1 MCVVATVTAGA
12 LLAGS
17 AGAQRVLRRAVG
29 TDVRPALCSK
39 KAPVRVPAQ
48 SWPPAR
54 RALAPIGA
62 SAIRLCRYSGLNARP
77 RLALVS
83 SRLVDSRRVVG
94 RLVRDFDRLPRPAR
108 GVTAC
113 PDDDGSLIV
122 ALLVYPAGRVLTI
135 SVSLTGCEEVTN
147 GRVNRTAEG
156 FGSPRAFGRQLIVEL
171 ERLVGG
177 GPQSKQGLSA
187 VGA

>member
-12 LLAGS
+12 LLGGS

-29 TDVRPALCSK
+29 TDVRPALCST

-54 RALAPIGA
+54 
-62 SAIRLCRYSGLNARP
+62 
-77 RLALVS
+77 
-83 SRLVDSRRVVG
+83 
-94 RLVRDFDRLPRPAR
+94 

-113 PDDDGSLIV
+113 PDDDGSLVV
-122 ALLVYPAGRVLTI
+122 ASLVYRAGRVLTI

-147 GRVNRTAEG
+147 GTVNRTAEG

-171 ERLVGG
+171 ERLIGD